1 MAQPTSP
8 KDAYEWVKVWLDE
21 TGALDPKVFAATTL
35 RKIGKSAAL
44 GMGYGGSMQGAYAQA
59 QTRRWAQ
66 MAQNESNETRF
77 RSFAERYMIARAPSF
92 RDGHEE
98 EDQWTCILNA
108 KSAFR
113 KIEAM
118 GRGVTNEDEKLA
130 KEMGPG
136 QGPTQAAAGANVT
149 GRLPNPVGPATPLQS
164 QSPMLDALQ
173 RIGRASDVHIR
184 KMIEAD
190 SKSWTGYYRRGKGK
204 TK

>member
-1 MAQPTSP
+1 MAQPTSL

-21 TGALDPKVFAATTL
+21 TGALDPGMFDAAKT

-77 RSFAERYMIARAPSF
+77 RSFAERYVIARAPSF
-92 RDGHEE
+92 RYGHEE
-98 EDQWTCILNA
+98 EDQWTCLLNA
-108 KSAFR
+108 KSAYR

-130 KEMGPG
+130 QEMGPG
-136 QGPTQAAAGANVT
+136 QGPTQGQNNAAGASV
-149 GRLPNPVGPATPLQS
+149 PMPAQPSMHQ
-164 QSPMLDALQ
+164 ALQ
-173 RIGRASDVHIR
+173 RVQVQATQRVRID
-184 KMIEAD
+184 AD
-190 SKSWTGYYRRGKGK
+190 SKSWTGFYRRGKGK
-204 TK
+204 SK

>member
-1 MAQPTSP
+1 MVQPTSP
-8 KDAYEWVKVWLDE
+8 KDYEWVKVWLDE
-21 TGALDPKVFAATTL
+21 TGALDPKVFAAATL

-44 GMGYGGSMQGAYAQA
+44 GMGYGGSMQGAYLQA
-59 QTRRWAQ
+59 ETRRWAQ

-130 KEMGPG
+130 KDMGPG
-136 QGPTQAAAGANVT
+136 QGPMQGQNNAAGASVT

-173 RIGRASDVHIR
+173 RIGPMS
-184 KMIEAD
+184 KLIEAD
-190 SKSWTGYYRRGKGK
+190 SKSWTGFYRRGKGK
-204 TK
+204 SK